1 MNSPS
6 YYDGP
11 SETDMY
17 VRVGGRFW
25 WLFEAFAC
33 LLGAVLVAAFEVTDG
48 VRWLVRK
55 VRRG

>member
-1 MNSPS
+1 MIDPH
-6 YYDGP
+6 YDDGP

-33 LLGAVLVAAFEVTDG
+33 VLGAVLVVGLEVYEAG
-48 VRWLVRK
+48 QRFVKW